1 VYRDKPPYSPEPGTS
16 LFQIAQSLI
25 ALERTFISAAK
36 ERFNKMSKEWQA
48 N

>member
-1 VYRDKPPYSPEPGTS
+1 MSPKVGTS

-25 ALERTFISAAK
+25 ALERTLIAGA
-36 ERFNKMSKEWQA
+36 EEPLNKMSEERRA